1 MRIVEAIHR
10 AISATLLLFTGCGR
24 ELPEHVS
31 HPHSHSVPGPNEAL
45 EQLFRCHHVEA
56 KQDGEWVT
64 FPGRQYRA
72 SAAIVQEQ
80 HPRPNFITVQLD
92 VRLDLGDGRVLIESF
107 MRMGTSRDKAV
118 GDSFQNFTI
127 NSFHVLLR
135 AFFAPS
141 DEQVTTEEWNIA
153 GKQRRV
159 VVGNLGMRGTPPVP
173 EKMPVEWFPTV
184 ESKLKAM
191 PLAGGTHWVR
201 IYYAQMNGKMMELE
215 VLLDNDHWVPLKDSL
230 KDIVWPTGTGFFSM
244 RLFMVITDI

>member
-1 MRIVEAIHR
+1 MRIVEAIRR

-24 ELPEHVS
+24 ESPKHVS
-31 HPHSHSVPGPNEAL
+31 QPHIQSVRGPNEAL
-45 EQLFRCHHVEA
+45 KQLFCRHHVDA

-64 FPGRQYRA
+64 FPGYQYRA
-72 SAAIVQEQ
+72 AAAIVKENN
-80 HPRPNFITVQLD
+80 PRQNFISVQLD
-92 VRLDLGDGRVLIESF
+92 VRLALGDGRVLIESF
-107 MRMGTSRDKAV
+107 MGMGTSRDEAV

-141 DEQVTTEEWNIA
+141 DEQVTVEEWNIA

-159 VVGNLGMRGTPPVP
+159 ALGNLGMRGTPPAP
-173 EKMPVEWFPTV
+173 EKMPVDWFPTV

-191 PLAGGTHWVR
+191 PLTGGTHWVR

-230 KDIVWPTGTGFFSM
+230 KDIVWPTSTDFFSM
-244 RLFMVITDI
+244 RLFMVITDR